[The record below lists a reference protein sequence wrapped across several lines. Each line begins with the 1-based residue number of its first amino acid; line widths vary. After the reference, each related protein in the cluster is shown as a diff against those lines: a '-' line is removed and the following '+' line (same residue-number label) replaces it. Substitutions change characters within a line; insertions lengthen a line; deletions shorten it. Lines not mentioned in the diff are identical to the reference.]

1 MDCSKSFGVPI
12 VLDGGSGGRA
22 PFVAIDA
29 AYVDEPDEP
38 DPDPDPRR
46 VVDEDDPD
54 PSRFAESFSH
64 VRGGPE
70 ET

>member
-1 MDCSKSFGVPI
+1 MDCSKFFGVPI
-12 VLDGGSGGRA
+12 ELDEGSGGRA

-38 DPDPDPRR
+38 DPDPRR

-54 PSRFAESFSH
+54 SSRFAESFSH
-64 VRGGPE
+64 VRGGP
-70 ET
+70 